1 MTERRRPRRL
11 DRQRPAGGVSTAA
24 GPAAIQPAGG
34 RRSIARSIA
43 FHFVLVVAAVAISA
57 GLGAYVLLHSS
68 PRLSVLFGVALFLLG
83 VILSAITMR
92 LPLRRIRRNLSALV
106 DGVRGFAD
114 GDFSLRL
121 HVTGNDEITD
131 LVAVY
136 NAIGDVLRD
145 QRNESVQREL
155 LFETVLQA
163 SPLAMILTGNHGRIV
178 FVNRA
183 ARDLF
188 SAGGRIEGRLFEE
201 LAGEVPALHEAL
213 RAGTSALF
221 TTGGE
226 TFQLTRRT
234 FYLNTRE
241 HELYLIARLT
251 QDLRRQEL
259 DVWKRAIRV
268 VNHELNNS
276 LAPIHSLFHSAGVVR
291 ARREDDGRLEEINAA
306 IEERLASLQ
315 QFIDGYAHLARLP
328 KPRRAKVA
336 WSELL
341 EAVRRV
347 TPFTPEPPPAQ
358 PALID
363 RAQIEQVLIN
373 LVKNAREAGSDER
386 DIVVRVE
393 RRNGGSALIVE
404 DRGKGMDDET
414 LLHAL
419 LPFYSTKPGGT
430 GLGLALAGE
439 IVDAHGGNVRIA
451 RREGG
456 GMTITCWVPDF
467 DSGTE
472 IRESGA
478 GE

>member
-1 MTERRRPRRL
+1 MTRHHLTRTIAL
-11 DRQRPAGGVSTAA
+11 HLATTIAIIAIAA
-24 GPAAIQPAGG
+24 GFGV
-34 RRSIARSIA
+34 RA
-43 FHFVLVVAAVAISA
+43 FFHA
-57 GLGAYVLLHSS
+57 S
-68 PRLSVLFGVALFLLG
+68 PRNAWLFGAALFLTG
-83 VILSAITMR
+83 VITMSITMR
-92 LPLRRIRRNLSALV
+92 SPLRRIRRNLGALV

-114 GDFSLRL
+114 DDFSLRL
-121 HVTGNDEITD
+121 HVTGSDEITD

-136 NAIGDVLRD
+136 NDIGDVLRN

-163 SPLAMILTGNHGRIV
+163 SPLATILTSDRGRIV

-188 SAGGRIEGRLFEE
+188 GGGERIEGRKFEE
-201 LAGEVPALHEAL
+201 IAEQVPALAEAFQS
-213 RAGTSALF
+213 GESAIF
-221 TTGGE
+221 TVGGE

-241 HELYLIARLT
+241 HVLLLIARLT

-259 DVWKRAIRV
+259 DIWKRAIRV

-291 ARREDDGRLEEINAA
+291 ARMDDDGRLAEINAA

-328 KPRRAKVA
+328 KPRREGVA
-336 WSELL
+336 WSDLL
-341 EAVRRV
+341 AAVQRIVPFAVETTPSHEAM
-347 TPFTPEPPPAQ
+347 
-358 PALID
+358 ID

-373 LVKNAREAGSDER
+373 LVKNAREAGSAEADIAVRLVRR
-386 DIVVRVE
+386 D
-393 RRNGGSALIVE
+393 GGSALIVE
-404 DRGKGMDDET
+404 DRGQGMDDET
-414 LLHAL
+414 LRHAL

-439 IVDAHGGNVRIA
+439 IIDAHGGNVRLA

-456 GMTITCWVPDF
+456 GMVVTCWIPD
-467 DSGTE
+467 
-472 IRESGA
+472 
-478 GE
+478 

>member
-1 MTERRRPRRL
+1 MPKRRL
-11 DRQRPAGGVSTAA
+11 TRTIALHLAATIAIIAIAAALGVRLFFHASTQRAT
-24 GPAAIQPAGG
+24 
-34 RRSIARSIA
+34 
-43 FHFVLVVAAVAISA
+43 
-57 GLGAYVLLHSS
+57 Y
-68 PRLSVLFGVALFLLG
+68 FGVALALIG
-83 VILSAITMR
+83 VFTMSITMR
-92 LPLRRIRRNLSALV
+92 APLRRIRRNLSALV

-114 GDFSLRL
+114 DDFSLRL
-121 HVTGNDEITD
+121 HVTGRDEITD

-136 NAIGDVLRD
+136 NDIGNILRD

-163 SPLAMILTGNHGRIV
+163 SPLATILTSDRGRIV

-188 SAGGRIEGRLFEE
+188 GGGERIEGRKFDE
-201 LAGEVPALHEAL
+201 LAEEVPSFNEALHSGA
-213 RAGTSALF
+213 SAIF
-221 TTGGE
+221 TVDGE

-241 HELYLIARLT
+241 HILFLIARLT

-259 DVWKRAIRV
+259 DIWKRAIRV

-291 ARREDDGRLEEINAA
+291 ARSDDDGRLAEINAA

-328 KPRRAKVA
+328 KPRRENVT
-336 WSELL
+336 WDDVL
-341 EAVRRV
+341 ESVRRI
-347 TPFTPEPPPAQ
+347 TPFVIETTTSHQAS
-358 PALID
+358 ID

-373 LVKNAREAGSDER
+373 LVKNAREAGSAEGE
-386 DIVVRVE
+386 IVVRVV
-393 RRNGGSALIVE
+393 RREGGSALIVD
-404 DRGKGMDDET
+404 DRGQGMDDET
-414 LLHAL
+414 LRHAL

-439 IVDAHGGNVRIA
+439 IIDAHGGNVRIA
-451 RREGG
+451 RRDGG
-456 GMTITCWVPDF
+456 GMVVTCWIPD
-467 DSGTE
+467 
-472 IRESGA
+472 
-478 GE
+478 

>member
-1 MTERRRPRRL
+1 MRNSLPDLRMTRRRLTRTIAL
-11 DRQRPAGGVSTAA
+11 HLTATIAVIAIAA
-24 GPAAIQPAGG
+24 GFGV
-34 RRSIARSIA
+34 RTL
-43 FHFVLVVAAVAISA
+43 FHA
-57 GLGAYVLLHSS
+57 S
-68 PRLSVLFGVALFLLG
+68 PRNASLFGAVLFLTG
-83 VILSAITMR
+83 VITMSLTMR
-92 LPLRRIRRNLSALV
+92 APLRRIRRNLGALV

-114 GDFSLRL
+114 DDFSLRL
-121 HVTGNDEITD
+121 HVTGSDEITD

-136 NAIGDVLRD
+136 NDIGDVLRN

-163 SPLAMILTGNHGRIV
+163 SPLATILTSDRGRIV

-188 SAGGRIEGRLFEE
+188 GGGERIEGRRFDEIAE
-201 LAGEVPALHEAL
+201 EVPALAEAL
-213 RAGTSALF
+213 HAGESAIF
-221 TTGGE
+221 TVGGE

-241 HELYLIARLT
+241 HLLLLIARLT

-259 DVWKRAIRV
+259 DIWKRAIRV

-291 ARREDDGRLEEINAA
+291 ARMDDDGRLAEINAA

-328 KPRRAKVA
+328 KPRRENVA
-336 WSELL
+336 WSDLL
-341 EAVRRV
+341 AAVQRIVPFVIETPPSHEAM
-347 TPFTPEPPPAQ
+347 
-358 PALID
+358 ID
-363 RAQIEQVLIN
+363 RAQVEQVLIN
-373 LVKNAREAGSDER
+373 LVKNAREAGSAEGE
-386 DIVVRVE
+386 IVVRVV
-393 RRNGGSALIVE
+393 RRDGGSALIVE
-404 DRGKGMDDET
+404 DRGQGMDDET
-414 LLHAL
+414 LRHAL

-439 IVDAHGGNVRIA
+439 IVDAHGGNVRLA

-456 GMTITCWVPDF
+456 GISITCWIPD
-467 DSGTE
+467 
-472 IRESGA
+472 
-478 GE
+478 

>member
-1 MTERRRPRRL
+1 MTRRHLTRTIAL
-11 DRQRPAGGVSTAA
+11 HLTATIAIIAIAA
-24 GPAAIQPAGG
+24 GFGVRVFFLA
-34 RRSIARSIA
+34 
-43 FHFVLVVAAVAISA
+43 
-57 GLGAYVLLHSS
+57 S
-68 PRLSVLFGVALFLLG
+68 PRNASLFGAALFLTG
-83 VILSAITMR
+83 VITMSITMR
-92 LPLRRIRRNLSALV
+92 SPLRRIRRNLGALV

-114 GDFSLRL
+114 DDFSLRL
-121 HVTGNDEITD
+121 HVTGSDEITD

-136 NAIGDVLRD
+136 NDIGDVLRD

-163 SPLAMILTGNHGRIV
+163 SPLATILTSDRGRIV

-188 SAGGRIEGRLFEE
+188 GGGERIEGRRFDEIAEEVPE
-201 LAGEVPALHEAL
+201 LAETL
-213 RAGTSALF
+213 RAGESAIF
-221 TTGGE
+221 TAGGE

-241 HELYLIARLT
+241 HVLLLIARLT

-259 DVWKRAIRV
+259 DIWKRAIRV

-291 ARREDDGRLEEINAA
+291 ARMDDDGRLAEINAA

-328 KPRRAKVA
+328 KPRRESVA
-336 WSELL
+336 WSDLL
-341 EAVRRV
+341 AAVQRIV
-347 TPFTPEPPPAQ
+347 PFVIDTPPTHE
-358 PALID
+358 ALID

-373 LVKNAREAGSDER
+373 LVKNAGEAGSAEGEIAVR
-386 DIVVRVE
+386 VVR
-393 RRNGGSALIVE
+393 RDGGGALIVE
-404 DRGKGMDDET
+404 DRGQGMDDET
-414 LLHAL
+414 LRHAL

-439 IVDAHGGNVRIA
+439 IIDAHGGNVRLA

-456 GMTITCWVPDF
+456 GMVVTCWIPD
-467 DSGTE
+467 
-472 IRESGA
+472 
-478 GE
+478 

>member
-1 MTERRRPRRL
+1 MSL
-11 DRQRPAGGVSTAA
+11 
-24 GPAAIQPAGG
+24 
-34 RRSIARSIA
+34 
-43 FHFVLVVAAVAISA
+43 
-57 GLGAYVLLHSS
+57 
-68 PRLSVLFGVALFLLG
+68 
-83 VILSAITMR
+83 TMR
-92 LPLRRIRRNLSALV
+92 APLRRVRRNLGALV

-114 GDFSLRL
+114 DDFSLRL
-121 HVTGNDEITD
+121 HVTGSDEITD

-136 NAIGDVLRD
+136 NDIADVLRN

-163 SPLAMILTGNHGRIV
+163 SPLATILTSDRGRIV

-188 SAGGRIEGRLFEE
+188 GGGERIEGRRFDEIAE
-201 LAGEVPALHEAL
+201 QVPALAEAL
-213 RAGTSALF
+213 HSGESAIF
-221 TTGGE
+221 TVGGE

-241 HELYLIARLT
+241 HVLLLIARLT

-259 DVWKRAIRV
+259 DIWKRAIRV

-291 ARREDDGRLEEINAA
+291 ARMDDDGRLAEINAA

-315 QFIDGYAHLARLP
+315 QIIDGYAHLARLP
-328 KPRRAKVA
+328 KPRRERVA
-336 WSELL
+336 WSDLL
-341 EAVRRV
+341 AAVQRIV
-347 TPFTPEPPPAQ
+347 PFAVDTPPTHQAM
-358 PALID
+358 ID

-373 LVKNAREAGSDER
+373 LVKNAREAGSAEGEIGVR
-386 DIVVRVE
+386 VVR
-393 RRNGGSALIVE
+393 RDGGSALIVE
-404 DRGKGMDDET
+404 DRGQGMDDET
-414 LLHAL
+414 LRHAL

-439 IVDAHGGNVRIA
+439 IIDAHGGNVRLA

-456 GMTITCWVPDF
+456 GMMVTCWIPD
-467 DSGTE
+467 
-472 IRESGA
+472 
-478 GE
+478 

>member
-1 MTERRRPRRL
+1 MTKCMVGDSDQNDGMRRRLTRTIAL
-11 DRQRPAGGVSTAA
+11 HLTATIAILAIAA
-24 GPAAIQPAGG
+24 GFGV
-34 RRSIARSIA
+34 RA
-43 FHFVLVVAAVAISA
+43 FFHASTRNAS
-57 GLGAYVLLHSS
+57 
-68 PRLSVLFGVALFLLG
+68 LFGAALF
-83 VILSAITMR
+83 VIGLMVMSLTMR
-92 LPLRRIRRNLSALV
+92 APLRRIRRNLGALV

-114 GDFSLRL
+114 DDFSLRL
-121 HVTGNDEITD
+121 HVTGSDEITD

-136 NAIGDVLRD
+136 NDIADVLRN

-163 SPLAMILTGNHGRIV
+163 SPLATILTSDRGRIV

-188 SAGGRIEGRLFEE
+188 GGGERIEGRRFDEIAE
-201 LAGEVPALHEAL
+201 EVPALAEAL
-213 RAGTSALF
+213 QSGESAIF
-221 TTGGE
+221 TVGGE

-241 HELYLIARLT
+241 HVLLLIARLT

-259 DVWKRAIRV
+259 DIWKRAIRV

-291 ARREDDGRLEEINAA
+291 ARMDDDGRLAEINAA

-328 KPRRAKVA
+328 KPRRERVA
-336 WSELL
+336 WSDLL
-341 EAVRRV
+341 AAVQRIVPFVIETPPSHEAM
-347 TPFTPEPPPAQ
+347 
-358 PALID
+358 ID
-363 RAQIEQVLIN
+363 RGQIEQVLIN
-373 LVKNAREAGSDER
+373 LVKNAREAGSAEGEIGVR
-386 DIVVRVE
+386 VVR
-393 RRNGGSALIVE
+393 RDGGSALIVE
-404 DRGKGMDDET
+404 DRGQGMDDET
-414 LLHAL
+414 LRHAL

-439 IVDAHGGNVRIA
+439 IIDAHGGNVRLA

-456 GMTITCWVPDF
+456 GMVVTCWIPD
-467 DSGTE
+467 
-472 IRESGA
+472 
-478 GE
+478 

>member
-1 MTERRRPRRL
+1 MTQRRL
-11 DRQRPAGGVSTAA
+11 TRTITLHLTATIAVIAIAA
-24 GPAAIQPAGG
+24 GFGV
-34 RRSIARSIA
+34 RA
-43 FHFVLVVAAVAISA
+43 FFHT
-57 GLGAYVLLHSS
+57 S
-68 PRLSVLFGVALFLLG
+68 PRIATIFGAGLFLLG
-83 VILSAITMR
+83 LIVMSLTMR
-92 LPLRRIRRNLSALV
+92 APLRRIRRNLGALV

-114 GDFSLRL
+114 DDFSLRL
-121 HVTGNDEITD
+121 HVTGSDEITD

-136 NAIGDVLRD
+136 NDIGDVLRD

-163 SPLAMILTGNHGRIV
+163 SPLATILTSDRGRIV

-188 SAGGRIEGRLFEE
+188 GGGERIEGRRFDEIAE
-201 LAGEVPALHEAL
+201 EVPALAEAL
-213 RAGTSALF
+213 QSGESAIF
-221 TTGGE
+221 TVGGE

-241 HELYLIARLT
+241 HVLLLIARLT

-259 DVWKRAIRV
+259 DIWKRAIRV

-291 ARREDDGRLEEINAA
+291 ARMDDDGRLAEINAA

-328 KPRRAKVA
+328 KPRRECVA
-336 WSELL
+336 WSDLL
-341 EAVRRV
+341 AAVQRIVPFAVETPPQHEAM
-347 TPFTPEPPPAQ
+347 
-358 PALID
+358 ID
-363 RAQIEQVLIN
+363 RGQIEQVLIN
-373 LVKNAREAGSDER
+373 LVKNALEAGSAEEE
-386 DIVVRVE
+386 IVVRVV
-393 RRNGGSALIVE
+393 RRDGGSALIVE
-404 DRGKGMDDET
+404 DRGQGMDDET
-414 LLHAL
+414 LRHAL

-439 IVDAHGGNVRIA
+439 IIDAHGGNVRLA

-456 GMTITCWVPDF
+456 GMVVTCWIPD
-467 DSGTE
+467 
-472 IRESGA
+472 
-478 GE
+478 